1 MHLQRSVIVH
11 YVFGGHPATSAIC
24 SRHEPV
30 LELGGK
36 HRDVGGNL
44 LSHIRYVVFTNLLS
58 CEIPEQHT
66 KHYCLFQE
74 M

>member
-11 YVFGGHPATSAIC
+11 YVFGGHPAISAIC

-36 HRDVGGNL
+36 LRDVGGNL
-44 LSHIRYVVFTNLLS
+44 LSHIRYVVFTILLS
-58 CEIPEQHT
+58 AI
-66 KHYCLFQE
+66 L
-74 M
+74 

>member
-1 MHLQRSVIVH
+1 MHLQRSVMVL

-24 SRHEPV
+24 SLHEPV

-36 HRDVGGNL
+36 LRDVGGNL

-66 KHYCLFQE
+66 KHYCLLQE